1 MGETETSGLTTF
13 EWLADF
19 VMSTVP
25 PILMGIIFFVVMRA
39 IFRADS
45 TERKVYA
52 EIEAEERAKRKKPSN
67 A

>member
-1 MGETETSGLTTF
+1 MESVETPELTGL
-13 EWLADF
+13 EWVADF
-19 VMSTVP
+19 AMSTIP
-25 PILMGIIFFVVMRA
+25 PILMGIIFYVVMRA

-52 EIEAEERAKRKKPSN
+52 QIEAEERAKRKKLPN

>member
-1 MGETETSGLTTF
+1 MDNVETPELTGL
-13 EWLADF
+13 EWVADF
-19 VMSTVP
+19 AMSTIP
-25 PILMGIIFFVVMRA
+25 PILMGIIFYVVMRA

-52 EIEAEERAKRKKPSN
+52 AIEAEERAKRKKLPN

>member
-1 MGETETSGLTTF
+1 MENIEAPELSTW
-13 EWLADF
+13 EWILDF
-19 VMSTVP
+19 SMSTVP
-25 PILMGIIFFVVMRA
+25 PILMGIIFYIVMRA

-52 EIEAEERAKRKKPSN
+52 EIEAEERAKRKKLPN

>member
-1 MGETETSGLTTF
+1 MENVETPELTSW
-13 EWLADF
+13 EWVADF
-19 VMSTVP
+19 AMSTVP
-25 PILMGIIFFVVMRA
+25 PILMGIIFYVVMRA

-52 EIEAEERAKRKKPSN
+52 QIEAEERAKRKNTPN

>member
-1 MGETETSGLTTF
+1 MENVETSELTGL
-13 EWLADF
+13 EWVVDF
-19 VMSTVP
+19 AMSTVP
-25 PILMGIIFFVVMRA
+25 PILMGIIFYIVMRA

-52 EIEAEERAKRKKPSN
+52 EIEAEERSKRKKLPN

>member
-1 MGETETSGLTTF
+1 MENVETPELTGL
-13 EWLADF
+13 EWVAYF
-19 VMSTVP
+19 AMSTVP
-25 PILMGIIFFVVMRA
+25 PILMGIIFYIVMRA

-52 EIEAEERAKRKKPSN
+52 EIEAEERAKRKKLPN

>member
-1 MGETETSGLTTF
+1 MENVETPELTGLD
-13 EWLADF
+13 WVLDF
-19 VMSTVP
+19 AMSTVP
-25 PILMGIIFFVVMRA
+25 PILMGIIFYIVMRA

-52 EIEAEERAKRKKPSN
+52 EIEAEERSKRKKLPN